1 MRSIDK
7 ESYKIKSEIDKPIN
21 SIYNQN
27 KYVIH
32 EVNEDDEMG
41 EDE

>member
-7 ESYKIKSEIDKPIN
+7 ESYKIKTEIDKPIN
-21 SIYNQN
+21 SIYNQT
-27 KYVIH
+27 YVIH